1 MAETI
6 TDIVKALGLS
16 RAEVIDPAGRLPAS
30 GPLAVETD
38 TRRLEAGSLF
48 LALRGER
55 FDGHHYLQAAAE
67 RGAIAAIVEKPESC
81 DLIQLVVPDTR
92 LALGLIARARRKR
105 WSGRLAAVTG
115 NSGKTTVRALCESI
129 LSRQAPTLATE
140 GNFNNDIGVPLTL
153 LKLETHHRLA
163 VLELGANHT
172 GEIAWTSAL
181 ARPDVAL
188 INNVTDA
195 HIGEFGSAGHIA
207 CAKGEILAG
216 LGPEGVAVLNR
227 HDRFFTLWQTL
238 AEPREVIDFAME
250 RPARVQALALA
261 SHAGGY
267 DFTLCIDGRE
277 AGRVRLSLPGRHNVL
292 NALAAA
298 AVAFSLG
305 CNQADIC
312 RGLTEA
318 EGVARRMAK
327 VPGIRHSLLID
338 DSYNANPGAMR
349 AALDTLGE
357 FSGPRWCFLGAM
369 GELGRYSGEAH
380 QALGA
385 HAAALDLDMII
396 SVGEGARAVSAAAGA
411 RGRHFDDHAAAI
423 AFARE
428 RLPTGANVL
437 IKGSLAS
444 GMDRLVHALRSDSFR

>member
-6 TDIVKALGLS
+6 AEIIEALGLT
-16 RAEVIDPAGRLPAS
+16 REAIIDPAGRLAT
-30 GPLAVETD
+30 LAPCAIETD
-38 TRRLEAGSLF
+38 TRRLDAGSLF

-55 FDGHHYLQAAAE
+55 FDGHDFLETAAA
-67 RGAIAAIVEKPESC
+67 RGAVAAIVDRPVAC

-92 LALGLIARARRKR
+92 LAFGLIARLRRTR
-105 WSGRLAAVTG
+105 WGGRLAAITG

-140 GNFNNDIGVPLTL
+140 GNLNNDIGVPMTL
-153 LKLETHHRLA
+153 LRLEARHRLA

-181 ARPDVAL
+181 ACPDVAL

-216 LGPEGVAVLNR
+216 LGAQGIAVLNR

-238 AEPREVIDFAME
+238 AEPREVIDFAIE
-250 RPARVQALALA
+250 RAARVQALAPV
-261 SHAGGY
+261 SQDGCY
-267 DFTLCIDGRE
+267 RFTLCIDGCE
-277 AGRVRLSLPGRHNVL
+277 AGRVALSLPGRHNVL

-298 AVAFSLG
+298 AVTFAMGSDP
-305 CNQADIC
+305 ADIC
-312 RGLTEA
+312 HGLTEA
-318 EGVARRMAK
+318 QGVARRMVP
-327 VPGIRHSLLID
+327 VPGIRRTLLID

-349 AALDTLGE
+349 AALDALSE
-357 FSGPRWCFLGAM
+357 FAGPRWCFLGAM

-380 QALGA
+380 RTLGA
-385 HAAALDLDMII
+385 YAAALDLDMIA
-396 SVGEGARAVSAAAGA
+396 SVGEGARAISAGAGA
-411 RGRHFDDHAAAI
+411 RGRHFDDHASAI

-428 RLPTGANVL
+428 CLPTNASVL
-437 IKGSLAS
+437 IKGSLAA
-444 GMDRLVHALRSDSFR
+444 GMDRLVHALRSESFR